1 MDCLI
6 AVLAVQ
12 CSTVLFSTLYLCHFP
27 PVCVRLSLSDMSFM
41 GEVGGE
47 DRKMTSQ
54 SLPTS
59 SRGLDWTWRD
69 RSGKLDSSAVGRNY
83 EALDSLTLS

>member
-1 MDCLI
+1 
-6 AVLAVQ
+6 
-12 CSTVLFSTLYLCHFP
+12 
-27 PVCVRLSLSDMSFM
+27 M

-47 DRKMTSQ
+47 EGKMTSQ

-69 RSGKLDSSAVGRNY
+69 RSGKLDSSAVRFAQQAGRKH
-83 EALDSLTLS
+83 EALLSLPLKMCFVTGVGKLF